1 MTDIRGFERT
11 SRRRLLR
18 MLGAGGVAAAGATAV
33 AGCASGTGAASSN
46 TVTGHSAGAAAGAP
60 ATRPSGPA
68 TLMIVRHAEKPPDS
82 GNPRGIDANGDN
94 DKHSLVVTGWAR
106 AGALVELFA
115 STRNPPAAGLLK
127 PDALYASL
135 GGDSKSQRPMQT
147 LLPLAAR
154 LGQNINTTF
163 GKGSESNVAA
173 ELAAR
178 SGTTLVAWEHE
189 AIPAIV
195 AGLGTVDPTPPS
207 KWPDGRFDMVWVFSA
222 TGPGWRFHQ
231 VPQLLLAGDSPNP
244 IL

>member
-1 MTDIRGFERT
+1 VTDIRVFERT

-18 MLGAGGVAAAGATAV
+18 MLGAGGVVAGATAV
-33 AGCASGTGAASSN
+33 AGCASGAGAASSN
-46 TVTGHSAGAAAGAP
+46 TVAGHSAGAAAGAP

-68 TLMIVRHAEKPPDS
+68 TLMVVRHAEKPPDS
-82 GNPRGIDANGDN
+82 GYPRGIDADGDN

-154 LGQNINTTF
+154 LGLPATRRT
-163 GKGSESNVAA
+163 
-173 ELAAR
+173 R
-178 SGTTLVAWEHE
+178 SYKRLRVR
-189 AIPAIV
+189 
-195 AGLGTVDPTPPS
+195 L
-207 KWPDGRFDMVWVFSA
+207 
-222 TGPGWRFHQ
+222 
-231 VPQLLLAGDSPNP
+231 
-244 IL
+244 